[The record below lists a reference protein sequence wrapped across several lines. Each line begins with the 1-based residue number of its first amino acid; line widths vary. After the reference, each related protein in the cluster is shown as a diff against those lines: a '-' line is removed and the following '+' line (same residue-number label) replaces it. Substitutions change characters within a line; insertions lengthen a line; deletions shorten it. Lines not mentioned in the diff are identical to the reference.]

1 MMSGKLKKH
10 WSFVH
15 LFIST
20 NLAQR
25 LALLKTITD
34 DQVAVICEVVLNTLH
49 GHLYVQPSTVKSL
62 RRHKVLLRGLASHVY
77 SKKKKRALILKYHR
91 LITRLLVT
99 LYPLLE
105 TYIKS

>member
-20 NLAQR
+20 NLTQR
-25 LALLKTITD
+25 LALLNTITD
-34 DQVAVICEVVLNTLH
+34 DQLAVICEVVLNTLH
-49 GHLYVQPSTVKSL
+49 GHLYVQPAIVKSL
-62 RRHKVLLRGLASHVY
+62 RRHKALLRGLASHDFG
-77 SKKKKRALILKYHR
+77 KNKKRALVLKNHR
-91 LITRLLVT
+91 LITRMLVT

-105 TYIKS
+105 AHIKS